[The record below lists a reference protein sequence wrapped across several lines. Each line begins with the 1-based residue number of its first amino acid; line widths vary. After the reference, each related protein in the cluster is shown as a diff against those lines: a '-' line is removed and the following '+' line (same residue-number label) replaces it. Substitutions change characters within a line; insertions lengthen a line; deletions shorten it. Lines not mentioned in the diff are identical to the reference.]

1 MQPKTKRLLV
11 NEQQL
16 KKIFEHK
23 MLTALERHYKP
34 DQPMPSVNVKK
45 DELVKMMHD
54 VNYQGIICTGTA
66 NEPTPS
72 KRKIIQINTE
82 QLNRLVAKLL
92 TIENTVED
100 GGYVE
105 GFKMGTIFYGDKY
118 HEMPSFGVIAS
129 PE

>member
-16 KKIFEHK
+16 QKIFEHK
-23 MLTALERHYKP
+23 MLTALERHYNP
-34 DQPMPSVNVKK
+34 DQPMPSVTVKK

-54 VNYQGIICTGTA
+54 VNYQGIICAGTA

-72 KRKIIQINTE
+72 KRKIIQLNTE

-105 GFKMGTIFYGDKY
+105 GFKRETIFYGSVK
-118 HEMPSFGVIAS
+118 
-129 PE
+129 